1 MMAKQAVAS
10 YRRRGAHAAAR
21 RHATPFVGVK
31 RVPQP
36 AVGGRVPGS
45 GGIGGL
51 VGGLRS
57 RARQLKLGA
66 AGVVGLLLI
75 IGVAGGFAR
84 GEASAEPAAQQVL
97 LGRGPGPY
105 KTAAALAT

>member
-21 RHATPFVGVK
+21 RHGTPFVGVK

-36 AVGGRVPGS
+36 AVGGRVPLS

-57 RARQLKLGA
+57 RSRQLKLGA
-66 AGVVGLLLI
+66 AGVVVILLI
-75 IGVAGGFAR
+75 IGVAGGFAS
-84 GEASAEPAAQQVL
+84 G
-97 LGRGPGPY
+97 
-105 KTAAALAT
+105 